1 MRIQI
6 EVPPVE
12 RTEIDK
18 ESGAA
23 HLEIKHAFM
32 RLFDLLLEDAGEI
45 NINAPNSY
53 ETI

>member
-6 EVPPVE
+6 EVPQVE
-12 RTEIDK
+12 CAEIDK
-18 ESGAA
+18 ESGAV
-23 HLEIKHAFM
+23 HLEINNAFM